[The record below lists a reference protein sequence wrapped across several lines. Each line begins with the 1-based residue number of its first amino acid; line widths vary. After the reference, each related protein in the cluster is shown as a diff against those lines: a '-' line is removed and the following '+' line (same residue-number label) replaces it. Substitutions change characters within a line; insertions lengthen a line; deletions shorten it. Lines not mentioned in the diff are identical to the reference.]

1 MKMIIEKMP
10 KMNIAFYRN
19 VGPYGNSNY
28 TTMEKIKKFAQVNNL
43 FNEDTVILGISRDNP
58 ETTEPEK
65 CRYDAGIV
73 VSEDFNI
80 EKEDLQK
87 GTVDGG
93 KYVVFII
100 EHTAEAVQKA
110 WNELFQEILK
120 KGYKMDLSRYIIER
134 YTVKM
139 IKDCKCEICVPIL

>member
-110 WNELFQEILK
+110 
-120 KGYKMDLSRYIIER
+120 
-134 YTVKM
+134 
-139 IKDCKCEICVPIL
+139 